1 MDVRAR
7 VRRALPRPSPRVR
20 LAWFLAGAGTAA
32 AVAGTAAESPVLLGG
47 AIALGG
53 ASALAATT
61 RLQRIRERR
70 QVVDVL
76 GAAERARLLREFV
89 AARERERRALWER
102 LHDEVLQT
110 TAGNLLRLDAARML
124 LEEGR
129 VEEARTL
136 LVESSRTE
144 RQVFDDLRRLMA
156 AMNVE
161 PSRMPSED
169 PLQVLVAIPEPDPAR
184 PVA

>member
-1 MDVRAR
+1 MEVHAR

-20 LAWFLAGAGTAA
+20 LVWFLAGAGR
-32 AVAGTAAESPVLLGG
+32 
-47 AIALGG
+47 
-53 ASALAATT
+53 LA
-61 RLQRIRERR
+61 RLRERR
-70 QVVDVL
+70 QVVEVL

-89 AARERERRALWER
+89 AARARERRALWER

-110 TAGNLLRLDAARML
+110 AAGNLLRLDAARML

-129 VEEARTL
+129 IEEARTL
-136 LVESSRTE
+136 VAESSRTE

-161 PSRMPSED
+161 PSRIPSED
-169 PLQVLVAIPEPDPAR
+169 PLQVLVSIPEPDPTP
-184 PVA
+184 PVG

>member
-1 MDVRAR
+1 VVER
-7 VRRALPRPSPRVR
+7 
-20 LAWFLAGAGTAA
+20 
-32 AVAGTAAESPVLLGG
+32 SPVLFAI

-53 ASALAATT
+53 AAAATLA
-61 RLQRIRERR
+61 RLGERR
-70 QVVDVL
+70 EIVDVL

-89 AARERERRALWER
+89 AARQGERRALWER

-129 VEEARTL
+129 IEEARR
-136 LVESSRTE
+136 LVAESSRTE

-156 AMNVE
+156 TMNVQ
-161 PSRMPSED
+161 PSRTPGED
-169 PLQVLVAIPEPDPAR
+169 PLQVVVDIPEPDPAP
-184 PVA
+184 PVG